1 MRIRSAALFVI
12 LIFCSLAQLS
22 AQEKVE
28 PLNRLVSLKMDST
41 TVESLLEK
49 LVADNE
55 LYFSYNPDLL
65 PAGKL
70 NFAVF
75 DRPLGEIL
83 KGLLPDSLYNV
94 TLIDRQL
101 IITKVEPKPF
111 KVSGRVVEKDGKTP
125 VPYAAVTIEGEYIG
139 TITNNDG
146 NFELKIPFLHQDK
159 NIVFSSLGYKQRT
172 ISRQQLESEPLVRL
186 IDESIKL
193 REILVKPADPKAI
206 LQQFR
211 KNIESNYADEP
222 QLMMT
227 FYRET
232 ARQDGNYVGVWEA
245 AMEILKEQYK
255 YDSPDRVRFI
265 RGRKADLNRKPK
277 EVYLKVQGGPLI
289 INSLDI
295 VKNPETFISQEYEYL
310 YDFKFDQPEMVNGRL
325 TWIIRFN
332 RVAETDFPCF
342 NGKLFID
349 SDTYALAG
357 AEFSY
362 DKKSLKINGESFIQ
376 KEPLGFD
383 TRPENVEYAVH
394 YRLLD
399 GKWHFYQAHSDV
411 LFRVKQKKK
420 FKTEY
425 RNVTDILVTQQYAFP
440 KKAKFGPDGIFRE
453 RDVFS
458 EMINSYDKEFWGNY
472 NVIKPDEDL
481 SKAIRESN
489 IVQRNE

>member
-1 MRIRSAALFVI
+1 MRLRSAVLFLI
-12 LIFCSLAQLS
+12 LSFSSFAHLS

-65 PAGKL
+65 PTGKL

-75 DRPLGEIL
+75 DRPLVEVL

-101 IITKVEPKPF
+101 IITKIEPKPL
-111 KVSGRVVEKDGKTP
+111 KVSGQVVENDGKTP
-125 VPYAAVTIEGEYIG
+125 VAYAAITIQGEYIG
-139 TITNNDG
+139 TISNNDG
-146 NFELKIPFLHQDK
+146 NFELKIPFLLQDK
-159 NIVFSSLGYKQRT
+159 NIVISSLGYKQLA
-172 ISRQQLESEPLVRL
+172 ISRKLLESEPVVRL
-186 IDESIKL
+186 QDVSIKL
-193 REILVKPADPKAI
+193 REIQVKPADPKAI

-211 KNIESNYADEP
+211 NNIEKNYAEEP

-245 AMEILKEQYK
+245 AMEILKAPYK
-255 YDSPDRVRFI
+255 NDTPDRVRFI
-265 RGRKADLNRKPK
+265 RGRKSDLNRKPK

-295 VKNPETFISQEYEYL
+295 VKNPETFVSPEYEYL
-310 YDFKFDQPEMVNGRL
+310 YEFRFDQPEMINGRL

-376 KEPLGFD
+376 KEPIGFD
-383 TRPENVEYAVH
+383 TRPENVEYSVH
-394 YRLLD
+394 YRLLN
-399 GKWHFYQAHSDV
+399 GKWHFYSAHSDV

-425 RNVTDILVTQQYAFP
+425 RNVTDILVTQQFPFP
-440 KKAKFGPDGIFRE
+440 KKARFGPEGIFRE

-458 EMINSYDKEFWGNY
+458 EMIISYDKEFWGNY

-481 SKAIRESN
+481 SKAIRELNNDQN
-489 IVQRNE
+489 IE